1 MRWRYERDYNKR
13 TGWTAPLMM
22 YNWRTGLIAMEIL
35 PESKGPEGAIV
46 RYIARTKG
54 WNRSQYWI
62 ERRGPSEDRQSEVFA
77 VIRLCDRCL
86 AESAPGGSVEL
97 YVNRAKEEITKE
109 LGYQ

>member
-1 MRWRYERDYNKR
+1 
-13 TGWTAPLMM
+13 MM

-62 ERRGPSEDRQSEVFA
+62 ERRGPSKDGQSEVFT
-77 VIRLCDRCL
+77 VIRLCDCCL
-86 AESAPGGSVEL
+86 AEPMAGANVEV
-97 YVNRAKEEITKE
+97 YVNRATGEVTKE